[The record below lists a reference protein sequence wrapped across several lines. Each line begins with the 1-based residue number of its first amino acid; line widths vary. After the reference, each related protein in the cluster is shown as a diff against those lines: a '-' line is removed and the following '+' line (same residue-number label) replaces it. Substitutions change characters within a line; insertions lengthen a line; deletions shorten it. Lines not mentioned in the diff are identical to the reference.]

1 MEAMVLG
8 VQINKCNVQIHMG
21 VVVKR
26 YYLEEHKSDISP
38 GSDFDCRQTLL
49 QILSPILLL

>member
-1 MEAMVLG
+1 MVLG